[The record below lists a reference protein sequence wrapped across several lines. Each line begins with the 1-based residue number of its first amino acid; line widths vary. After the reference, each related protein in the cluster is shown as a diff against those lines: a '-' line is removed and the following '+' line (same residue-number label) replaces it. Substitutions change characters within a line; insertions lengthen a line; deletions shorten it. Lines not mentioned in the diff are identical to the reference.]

1 MKTGNLVSI
10 LGSEKGIKR
19 VTIII
24 VLMSVLIS
32 AVFAANKS
40 FEIDPVKTR
49 GLQNYRI
56 EHIYFEYEQGK
67 NKLLLIKNAKEFE
80 LLLTI
85 KPGDSFNYKK
95 NRENMANLFKTGLFS
110 NIKVEIEK
118 LDRESRLNL
127 YYVMMPQYIVGT
139 VKIETS
145 GKIKKRPISNAIL
158 SLRKGMSFDEGKVI
172 SARQEITAFLNSRG
186 YFNPEINYTIQFPD
200 QESKRFHNS
209 LEILFDIKPGQM
221 AAVENIFL
229 TIPNKKIY
237 QQFKDFFRTY
247 YYIPIEFQ
255 KNIEKARK
263 ILKAQTYYFPDIKVN
278 ANFLD
283 ETKTK
288 VNLEVTVKPGY
299 QYEFKFIGMKKKF
312 ELIASIWE
320 KKVFEKWAENE
331 STARI
336 LYYLKNK
343 GYLNAEVESSIVVK
357 NLVKYVTFTIQKNV
371 RYSLGKIQFS
381 GNQAFP
387 EKTLMNV
394 IKTDNLF
401 FDKHIYLRFR
411 SLRVDQE
418 VLRLFYYFNGFPS
431 AVIRIDPIFRD
442 HKVDINFVI
451 TEGKKFTVDTLLFN
465 GNRTFDAESFYPL
478 FQTHVNGPFVQQRL
492 NEDLERL
499 RNFYYSKGFDDVKIT
514 ADISPGNAKSIL
526 INIEEGQ
533 SYRVGN
539 LIVIG
544 ASNAQEK
551 LIRSSFPLK
560 HDDFYDRTWVE
571 SFQSDI
577 ENSAVF
583 TDFKVVKIESTPGV
597 VDVLIEVTPDT
608 NKYYG
613 FGVGGEWAVGD
624 PARLRGTLEYQKR
637 NIFNSYSS
645 LSSVL
650 QIGGV
655 GGKITALGVIS
666 YDTPF
671 LFKRK
676 VNSELKAWSDSEEYP
691 SYSFTRIG
699 VSESIIQKLSQ
710 SSYFLS
716 SFLFYKTRLY
726 ELNIAPS
733 VIDQLDVSN
742 YTAAFRLS
750 YVREKRDDPFNPTS
764 GNFFS
769 SDLKVG
775 LLMLKNK
782 EQYPFVK
789 FQWSYQKVFK
799 FLKNGVLAF
808 TIRNG
813 LADGDLAITERFFA
827 GGVNTFRGTKTDR
840 LGPRDSL
847 HNNPK
852 GGNAMLLLNLDATFP
867 IPFIASN
874 EFYYTVFFDV
884 GNVFDK
890 ISQFRLTQ
898 MEKALGFGL
907 KFKTQLGPLR
917 LECAWNLEKK
927 EEGNFVVQIG
937 IGNVL

>member
-1 MKTGNLVSI
+1 MKIGNLVSI
-10 LGSEKGIKR
+10 SGSEKGIKIA
-19 VTIII
+19 TIFI
-24 VLMSVLIS
+24 LMQVLINT
-32 AVFAANKS
+32 VFAVNKNVD
-40 FEIDPVKTR
+40 IDPGITR
-49 GLQNYRI
+49 ELQNYKI

-67 NKLLLIKNAKEFE
+67 NKLILINGAKEYE

-85 KPGDSFNYKK
+85 KPGDAFNYKK
-95 NRENMANLFKTGLFS
+95 NRESMANLYKTGLFS
-110 NIKVEIEK
+110 KVKVEIEK
-118 LDRESRLNL
+118 RDNNQLNL
-127 YYVMMPQYIVGT
+127 YYALTPQYIVGT

-145 GKIKKRPISNAIL
+145 GKISKKHIANAIL
-158 SLRKGMSFDEGKVI
+158 SLRKGIPFDKDTVT
-172 SARQEITAFLNSRG
+172 SAQEEIIAYLKSRG
-186 YFNPEINYTIQFPD
+186 YFNPEINYTIQLPD
-200 QESKRFHNS
+200 PESKHFHS
-209 LEILFDIKPGQM
+209 SVEVLFNVKPGQM
-221 AAVENIFL
+221 AVVENIFL

-237 QQFKDFFRTY
+237 QQFRNFFSVY
-247 YYIPIEFQ
+247 NYIPTEFQ
-255 KNIEKARK
+255 KIIERAKK
-263 ILKAQTYYFPDIKVN
+263 LLKKQNYYFPDIKVKE
-278 ANFLD
+278 NFLD
-283 ETKTK
+283 GAKTK

-299 QYEFKFIGMKKKF
+299 QYELQFIGMKKKS

-336 LYYLKNK
+336 LYHLKNK
-343 GYLNAEVESSIVVK
+343 GYLKAEVKSTIVVK
-357 NLVKYVTFTIQKNV
+357 NLVKYVTFTIKKNTK
-371 RYSLGKIQFS
+371 YSLGKIQFT

-387 EKTLMNV
+387 EKKLITI

-418 VLRLFYYFNGFPS
+418 VLRLFYYFNGYPS
-431 AVIRIDPIFRD
+431 ADIRIEPIFRD

-451 TEGKKFTVDTLLFN
+451 SEGKKFTVDTLLFN
-465 GNRTFDAESFYPL
+465 GNRTFVAETFSPL
-478 FQTHVNGPFVQQRL
+478 FQTQVNGPFVQQKL

-499 RNFYYSKGFDDVKIT
+499 RNFYYAKGFDEVKIT

-533 SYRVGN
+533 SYKVGN
-539 LIVIG
+539 LIIIG

-551 LIRSSFPLK
+551 LIRNSFPLK
-560 HDDFYDRTWVE
+560 SGDFYDRTWID
-571 SFQSDI
+571 SFQNDI
-577 ENSAVF
+577 ENSAIF
-583 TDFKVVKIESTPGV
+583 TDFKVIKIERTPGV

-624 PARLRGTLEYQKR
+624 PARLRSTLEYQKR

-671 LFKRK
+671 LFRRK
-676 VNSELKAWSDSEEYP
+676 VNSELKAWSDSEEFP

-699 VSESIIQKLSQ
+699 VSESIIQRLTQ

-716 SFLFYKTRLY
+716 SFLFYKTKLY
-726 ELNIAPS
+726 ELNITPS
-733 VIDQLDVSN
+733 VIDQLDTSN
-742 YTAAFRLS
+742 YTAGFRLS
-750 YVREKRDDPFNPTS
+750 YVREKRDDPFNPTA

-769 SDLKVG
+769 SDLKIG

-799 FLKNGVLAF
+799 FLKNGVMAF

-813 LADGDLAITERFFA
+813 VADGDLAVTERFFA

-884 GNVFDK
+884 GNVFAK
-890 ISQFRLTQ
+890 VSQFRLTK

-917 LECAWNLEKK
+917 LEFAWNLEKK
-927 EEGNFVVQIG
+927 EEGNFVVHIG